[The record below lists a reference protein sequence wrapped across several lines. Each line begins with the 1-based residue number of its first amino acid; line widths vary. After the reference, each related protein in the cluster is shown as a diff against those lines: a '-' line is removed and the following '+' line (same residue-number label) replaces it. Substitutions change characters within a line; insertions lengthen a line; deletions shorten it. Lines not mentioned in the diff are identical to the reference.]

1 MDETVSVFPCSNCG
15 ERTEHDVDLRP
26 EERASVSTCRQWGNV
41 VRGEMDT

>member
-26 EERASVSTCRQWGNV
+26 EERASVSTCRQCGNV